1 MINNDNKL
9 APTNLDIQ
17 YLLLQLFKNINSYL
31 SNTERKKEALC
42 YIISLWYLASEEKLD
57 NASIK
62 KEEYYSST
70 TLPCMDAVLYFKTLR
85 NRFIYDNEEVTDRLL
100 EDERHIIHLLNS
112 LYQDCR
118 ESILSGLLFITPAQ

>member
-42 YIISLWYLASEEKLD
+42 YIISL
-57 NASIK
+57 
-62 KEEYYSST
+62 
-70 TLPCMDAVLYFKTLR
+70 
-85 NRFIYDNEEVTDRLL
+85 
-100 EDERHIIHLLNS
+100 
-112 LYQDCR
+112 
-118 ESILSGLLFITPAQ
+118 